1 MFQSPAKQNGF
12 LLLLPAA
19 GLAVVVVFGLLFLMQ
34 ALINADQKAP
44 DDSEVFAIGDIWQAE
59 PEITEFKKEI
69 KVTEVDDVE
78 LPPQLPKMDISVDS
92 DVDMGGL
99 SGEALEID
107 LQVDAGAFSDGDVIA
122 LVRINPEYP
131 QRAAERGI
139 EGFCTV
145 YFVITALGTTRD
157 AYVPEG
163 EENCSNTLFSRA
175 SVRAIERFKF
185 KPKIVDGEAVEIE
198 HANRFIYE
206 LADD

>member
-1 MFQSPAKQNGF
+1 MSRSNESGY

-19 GLAVVVVFGLLFLMQ
+19 GLAIVVVFGLLFLMQ
-34 ALINADQKAP
+34 ALINADQQEPEQA
-44 DDSEVFAIGDIWQAE
+44 EVFAIGDIWQEE
-59 PEITEFKKEI
+59 PEITEFKKEM
-69 KVTEVDDVE
+69 KLNEVDEAE
-78 LPPQLPKMDISVDS
+78 LPPDLPQVEISMDNN
-92 DVDMGGL
+92 VDMGGL

-122 LVRINPEYP
+122 LVRVNPEYP

-145 YFVITALGTTRD
+145 YFTITALGTTRD

-163 EENCSNTLFSRA
+163 EESCSNSLFQRPSL
-175 SVRAIERFKF
+175 RAIERFKF
-185 KPKIVDGEAVEIE
+185 KPKIVDGDAVEIE

-206 LADD
+206 LED